1 MAHCLRLCNQLELE
15 FAITQ
20 SWSQHPLLLGKHLML
35 LGISGSKWTGLV
47 LQASGLF
54 EGFLSAWQHLAGIWL
69 NCLIAKL
76 LA

>member
-20 SWSQHPLLLGKHLML
+20 SWLQHLLLLGKHLML

-54 EGFLSAWQHLAGIWL
+54 GGFLSAW
-69 NCLIAKL
+69 
-76 LA
+76 

>member
-20 SWSQHPLLLGKHLML
+20 SWSQHLLLLGKHLML
-35 LGISGSKWTGLV
+35 LGISGSKWIGLV

-54 EGFLSAWQHLAGIWL
+54 GGFLSAWKHLEEV
-69 NCLIAKL
+69 
-76 LA
+76 